1 MDSTDDDALDVIEQE
16 AEAVGLALG
25 HGEPVRLARMLA
37 ERISQR
43 LGGRLVYVAKRN
55 REALEARNASI
66 CAAFNGRNIPEL
78 AAEHQI
84 TERQVRKILRTCPV
98 LPVSAA

>member
-1 MDSTDDDALDVIEQE
+1 MDSTTDDALEVIEQE

-25 HGEPVRLARMLA
+25 HGEPARLARMLV

-43 LGGRLVYVAKRN
+43 LGGQLIYVAKRN
-55 REALEARNASI
+55 REALEARNTLI
-66 CAAFNGRNIPEL
+66 CAAFNGRNITEL

-84 TERQVRKILRTCPV
+84 TERQVRNILKRR
-98 LPVSAA
+98 